1 MIDEKEQ
8 PPEQT
13 SCTPEQVSCKRVYV
27 APVLVRLGTL
37 EKLTQSVG
45 NRGARDGQRRGRNKR
60 TSF

>member
-8 PPEQT
+8 PPEQA
-13 SCTPEQVSCKRVYV
+13 SCKSVYV

-37 EKLTQSVG
+37 EQLTQSVG

-60 TSF
+60 TSY

>member
-8 PPEQT
+8 PPEQ
-13 SCTPEQVSCKRVYV
+13 PSCKRVYV
-27 APVLVRLGTL
+27 APVLVRLGTM
-37 EKLTQSVG
+37 EHLTQSVG

>member
-8 PPEQT
+8 PPEQA
-13 SCTPEQVSCKRVYV
+13 SFKRVYV
-27 APVLVRLGTL
+27 EPVLVRLGTV
-37 EKLTQSVG
+37 EQLTQSVG